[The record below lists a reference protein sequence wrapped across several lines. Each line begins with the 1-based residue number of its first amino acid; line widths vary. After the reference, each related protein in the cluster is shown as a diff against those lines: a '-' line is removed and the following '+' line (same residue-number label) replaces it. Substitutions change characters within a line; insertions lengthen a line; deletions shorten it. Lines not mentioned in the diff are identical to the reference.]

1 MFYFCYLCFFV
12 VITIITIIIVI
23 VIIIVRSNRSLLL
36 SSLKHDVKKVI
47 LRNNQQDIWVNT
59 SLLSII
65 SKNLMTPTFFVDP
78 VVYCYSHS
86 QTVSWFRFEKY
97 VGKSK
102 NIGESANSFGSS
114 GTHSLSIGMDT
125 LFNVFLSNKK
135 AEEGA

>member
-1 MFYFCYLCFFV
+1 
-12 VITIITIIIVI
+12 
-23 VIIIVRSNRSLLL
+23 
-36 SSLKHDVKKVI
+36 
-47 LRNNQQDIWVNT
+47 
-59 SLLSII
+59 
-65 SKNLMTPTFFVDP
+65 MTPTFFVDP

-86 QTVSWFRFEKY
+86 QTVSWFKFVKY

-102 NIGESANSFGSS
+102 NIGESANSFGNS